1 MNLSDFLASPTRITH
16 PAYDGSFLTSA
27 RPEYSTGEV
36 LLGSAYRRLLLD
48 CHDREVDL
56 EEINQ
61 LPERLSKGVKSSGDM
76 WRSLLL
82 ERNGL
87 ASPPPGGPQKH
98 GLPQLMPLVPEIG
111 RYACVLGK
119 KRDRWYPGT
128 LLLQVIGA
136 GKGNREGQRLLDSL
150 AQALTVA
157 TNDDLFAR
165 FLDNSLSSL
174 VDAPPTKFD
183 LKVDSRANH
192 PATLG
197 RTGTPAERFC
207 NDLDSILSLKGI
219 LTRRQWTVLI
229 ESLMRIGLTMH
240 VLWVCRINA
249 EFWHL
254 LLRVAAGEAV
264 PAVPSIEALL
274 WSCHNRMHPIL
285 EIGTD
290 ATPRI
295 RETISGFV
303 QAQIGI
309 NLLLFRLGET
319 GNPWDTL
326 LGLGSE
332 TGEEPRLSV
341 GIQSFLEHVGK
352 ARLSLDA
359 NDPRG
364 YLERESGELI
374 DAHREEVE
382 GRSGSSKNLF
392 EFARYSLGQ
401 VQPAFDDEKAYDQGY
416 LLIRKN
422 RSRTSPWPVR
432 FGPAMLIAL
441 VHAVCAAQN
450 GVPASIE
457 DLRDHLEQY
466 GIWAGVGELSQGQ
479 TGADLERLGLVI
491 DSPDALGGRLLV
503 APFSSSPAR

>member
-1 MNLSDFLASPTRITH
+1 MNLSDFLVNPTRITH

-48 CHDREVDL
+48 YHDREVDL
-56 EEINQ
+56 EDINQ
-61 LPERLSKGVKSSGDM
+61 LPERLSKGLRSSGDM
-76 WRSLLL
+76 WRSLFL

-128 LLLQVIGA
+128 LLLQIIGA
-136 GKGNREGQRLLDSL
+136 GKGKRGGKQLLDSL
-150 AQALTVA
+150 TQALTV
-157 TNDDLFAR
+157 TTTDDLFAR
-165 FLDNSLSSL
+165 FLNDKLSSL
-174 VDAPPTKFD
+174 VDPPSAKFD
-183 LKVDSRANH
+183 LQADDRAYH
-192 PATLG
+192 PASSG

-249 EFWHL
+249 EFWRL
-254 LLRVAAGEAV
+254 LLRIAAGEAV
-264 PAVPSIEALL
+264 PNLSSIETLL
-274 WSCHNRMHPIL
+274 WSCHSRMHPIL

-295 RETISGFV
+295 RETISSFT

-309 NLLLFRLGET
+309 NLLLFRLEES
-319 GNPWDTL
+319 GNPWDTQ
-326 LGLGSE
+326 LGLVSE
-332 TGEEPRLSV
+332 AGEESRPSI
-341 GIQSFLEHVGK
+341 GIQSFLEHVRK

-359 NDPRG
+359 NDPPG
-364 YLERESGELI
+364 CLERETGELI

-382 GRSGSSKNLF
+382 GKSGSSKNLF
-392 EFARYSLGQ
+392 EFARHSLGQ
-401 VQPAFDDEKAYDQGY
+401 VQPAFYDEKAYDQGY

-441 VHAVCAAQN
+441 VHAVCSAQD

-457 DLRDHLEQY
+457 DLRDHLDQY